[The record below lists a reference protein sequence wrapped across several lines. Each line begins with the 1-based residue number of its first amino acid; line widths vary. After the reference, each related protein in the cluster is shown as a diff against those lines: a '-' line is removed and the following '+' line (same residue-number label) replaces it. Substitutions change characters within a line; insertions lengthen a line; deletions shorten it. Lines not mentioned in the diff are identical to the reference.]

1 MPLAIR
7 LAAHRS
13 ATQASSPNPRWALAA
28 GFGGLLVLM
37 LFAGLDAGLLV
48 RKTETENERIRI
60 EFLQRLQILEKIRSD
75 LYLSGTF
82 ARDYLLEPEEG
93 KVDSHRALL
102 EATRKEMDEILA
114 RYVALLPQ
122 GEAPAVVDLQREL
135 SDYWRA
141 LAPVLR
147 WSPQERRERASAF
160 FSSEIV
166 PRRIGMLGIADRIA
180 RMNQDQLAAGERR
193 VDALFARVK
202 THLTVALIAS
212 LALGLVFAGLV
223 VRRIL
228 HLEEVAR
235 RRYTEL
241 EAARKELQELS
252 ARLRDVQESERRTIS
267 RELHD
272 EVGQALTA
280 LIVELGELETAASG
294 PADTGLRAQ
303 VAQIRKL
310 AEETV
315 GVVRNMALL
324 LRPSMLDDLGLGPA
338 LRWQA
343 REVSKR
349 SGLRVDVAASDELD
363 SLPDE
368 YKTCLYRV
376 VQEALHNSVRHARA
390 THVRIAVREEPARI
404 LLTVEDD
411 GRGFSPEQGR
421 GLGILGIEERFA
433 HLGGTFRIDSE
444 PGAGTVLSGSLP
456 LPPRGLAS

>member
-1 MPLAIR
+1 
-7 LAAHRS
+7 
-13 ATQASSPNPRWALAA
+13 
-28 GFGGLLVLM
+28 M
-37 LFAGLDAGLLV
+37 LIAGLDAGILF
-48 RKTETENERIRI
+48 RKTEAENERIRA
-60 EFLQRLQILEKIRSD
+60 EFLDRLRILEKIRSD
-75 LYLSGTF
+75 LYLSGTY
-82 ARDYLLEPEEG
+82 ARDYLLEPEAG
-93 KVDSHRALL
+93 NADSHRALL

-114 RYVALLPQ
+114 RYAGLFPA
-122 GEAPAVVDLQREL
+122 GEAPAVADLEREL
-135 SDYWRA
+135 EDYWRT
-141 LAPVLR
+141 LAPVFR
-147 WSPQERRERASAF
+147 WSPEERRERAYGF

-166 PRRIGMLGIADRIA
+166 PRRMGMLGIADRIA
-180 RMNQDQLAAGERR
+180 RLNEEQLAAGERR

-202 THLTVALIAS
+202 THLTIALLAS
-212 LALGLVFAGLV
+212 LGLGVVVAVLVA
-223 VRRIL
+223 RRIL

-252 ARLRDVQESERRTIS
+252 ARLNEVQETERRTIS

-280 LIVELGELETAASG
+280 LIVELGDLEAAVTG
-294 PADTGLRAQ
+294 PALPGLTSR
-303 VAQIRKL
+303 VTQIRKL

-338 LRWQA
+338 LEWQA

-349 SGLRVDVAASDELD
+349 SGLRVNVSASEVSDD
-363 SLPDE
+363 LPDD

-376 VQEALHNSVRHARA
+376 TQEALHNCVRHSKAA
-390 THVRIAVREEPARI
+390 HVRVAVRREPARV
-404 LLTVEDD
+404 LLTVQDD
-411 GRGFSPEQGR
+411 GQGFRPEQGR
-421 GLGILGIEERFA
+421 GLGILGMEERFA

-456 LPPRGLAS
+456 LPAPGPVR